1 MVSFQKRLAA
11 KILKVGIDKVF
22 IDSSKIEDVKKAVTR
37 KDIKNLIKKGY
48 IKKLPEKVSFPYKKE
63 VKRVKKGSSMKEKT
77 KWVRTVR
84 ALRKYLKELKE
95 SGKIEKNDYKKVYRW
110 IRGGMFRSRAHM
122 KIFLEQR
129 GIIKK

>member
-11 KILKVGIDKVF
+11 KILKVGVDKVF

-48 IKKLPEKVSFPYKKE
+48 IKKLPERISFPYKKE
-63 VKRVKKGSSMKEKT
+63 VKRVKKGSSIKKKT
-77 KWVRTVR
+77 IRVRTVR

-95 SGKIEKNDYKKVYRW
+95 SGKIEKTDYKKVYRW
-110 IRGGMFRSRAHM
+110 IKGGMFRSRAHM
-122 KIFLEQR
+122 RIFLEQR

>member
-11 KILKVGIDKVF
+11 KILKVGVDKVF

-48 IKKLPEKVSFPYKKE
+48 IKKLPERVSFPYKKE
-63 VKRVKKGSSMKEKT
+63 VKRVKKGSSIKKKT
-77 KWVRTVR
+77 IRVRTVR

-110 IRGGMFRSRAHM
+110 IKGGMFRSRAHM
-122 KIFLEQR
+122 RIFLEQR